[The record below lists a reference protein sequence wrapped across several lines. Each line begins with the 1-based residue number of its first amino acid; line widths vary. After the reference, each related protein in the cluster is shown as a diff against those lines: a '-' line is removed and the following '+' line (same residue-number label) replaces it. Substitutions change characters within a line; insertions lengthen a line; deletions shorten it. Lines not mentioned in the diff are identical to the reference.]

1 MPQFFS
7 VTSIAIK
14 LDSPGPILIR
24 QTLFGYGR
32 RAVRVYR
39 FRFATHCLE
48 TQSITPR
55 LTRVGRIMHQTGIG
69 ELPQLFSVLFGQMS
83 IVGPRPY
90 VNEQDLSDF
99 PQATLLNSI
108 KPGIIDWAFPAEFRT
123 SEQRVNDDLYYA
135 KQWSPYFDIKIILT
149 VLFAEKPIDQGTSL
163 CGGKSRGCRKDSWR
177 WKLKQLEDENSKL
190 RQCANGWML
199 RCCPQHAP
207 ASSRSAVFRAR
218 VRAGS
223 LPLPRAESA

>member
-1 MPQFFS
+1 MVLREGEWASCDNGHTASGGGVMRFGLGRSAKRTFDIVVATLGIVLFAPILLL
-7 VTSIAIK
+7 TSIAVK
-14 LDSPGPILIR
+14 LDSPGPVFVR

-90 VNEQDLSDF
+90 SNEQDLSDF
-99 PQATLLNSI
+99 PQATLLNNI
-108 KPGIIDWAFPAEFRT
+108 KPGIIDWAFSAEFRT

-135 KQWSPYFDIKIILT
+135 KQWSPYFDTKIILT
-149 VLFAEKPIDQGTSL
+149 VLFAERPINQETSL
-163 CGGKSRGCRKDSWR
+163 VRRKI
-177 WKLKQLEDENSKL
+177 
-190 RQCANGWML
+190 
-199 RCCPQHAP
+199 
-207 ASSRSAVFRAR
+207 AR
-218 VRAGS
+218 VQKG
-223 LPLPRAESA
+223 

>member
-1 MPQFFS
+1 MTLGEDEWVSCERGRTASGGGIVRFGLGPSAKRTFDIVVATLGILLFAPILL

-32 RAVRVYR
+32 RAVRMYR
-39 FRFATHCLE
+39 FRFAPHCLE
-48 TQSITPR
+48 TQSITPS

-90 VNEQDLSDF
+90 VNEPDLLDF
-99 PQATLLNSI
+99 SPTLLTSI
-108 KPGIIDWAFPAEFRT
+108 KPGIINWAFPAEFRS
-123 SEQRVNDDLYYA
+123 SEQRLNDDLCCA

-149 VLFAEKPIDQGTSL
+149 VLFAEKPIDEGTSL
-163 CGGKSRGCRKDSWR
+163 VRRKI
-177 WKLKQLEDENSKL
+177 
-190 RQCANGWML
+190 
-199 RCCPQHAP
+199 
-207 ASSRSAVFRAR
+207 AR
-218 VRAGS
+218 VQKG
-223 LPLPRAESA
+223 

>member
-1 MPQFFS
+1 MTLGEGEWVGRDRGHTASRGGIVRFGLGRSAKRAFDIVVATLGILLFAPILL

-14 LDSPGPILIR
+14 LDSPGPILIC

-48 TQSITPR
+48 TQSITPS

-90 VNEQDLSDF
+90 VNKPDLSDF
-99 PQATLLNSI
+99 SQATLLTSI

-163 CGGKSRGCRKDSWR
+163 VRRKI
-177 WKLKQLEDENSKL
+177 
-190 RQCANGWML
+190 
-199 RCCPQHAP
+199 
-207 ASSRSAVFRAR
+207 AR
-218 VRAGS
+218 VQKG
-223 LPLPRAESA
+223 

>member
-1 MPQFFS
+1 MRFGLGRSAKRAFDIVVATLGIALFAPIFLI
-7 VTSIAIK
+7 TSIAIK

-32 RAVRVYR
+32 RAVRVRR

-69 ELPQLFSVLFGQMS
+69 ELPELFSVLFGEMS

-99 PQATLLNSI
+99 PQATLLSGI
-108 KPGIIDWAFPAEFRT
+108 KPGIIDWAFPAEFRS

-135 KQWSPYFDIKIILT
+135 KQWSPYFDVKIILMA
-149 VLFAEKPIDQGTSL
+149 LFAEKPIDQETSL
-163 CGGKSRGCRKDSWR
+163 SRRK
-177 WKLKQLEDENSKL
+177 
-190 RQCANGWML
+190 
-199 RCCPQHAP
+199 
-207 ASSRSAVFRAR
+207 VAR
-218 VRAGS
+218 VQKG
-223 LPLPRAESA
+223 

>member
-1 MPQFFS
+1 MVLREGEWAGCDKGHTASGGGVMRFGLGRSAKRAFDIVVATLGIVLFAPILL
-7 VTSIAIK
+7 VTSVAIK
-14 LDSPGPILIR
+14 LDSPGPVLVR

-39 FRFATHCLE
+39 FRFATHCPE
-48 TQSITPR
+48 TQSINAR
-55 LTRVGRIMHQTGIG
+55 LTQVGRIMHQTGIG

-90 VNEQDLSDF
+90 FNEQDLSDF

-135 KQWSPYFDIKIILT
+135 KQWSPYFDTKIILT
-149 VLFAEKPIDQGTSL
+149 VLFAEKPINQETSL
-163 CGGKSRGCRKDSWR
+163 VRRKI
-177 WKLKQLEDENSKL
+177 
-190 RQCANGWML
+190 
-199 RCCPQHAP
+199 
-207 ASSRSAVFRAR
+207 AR
-218 VRAGS
+218 VQKG
-223 LPLPRAESA
+223 